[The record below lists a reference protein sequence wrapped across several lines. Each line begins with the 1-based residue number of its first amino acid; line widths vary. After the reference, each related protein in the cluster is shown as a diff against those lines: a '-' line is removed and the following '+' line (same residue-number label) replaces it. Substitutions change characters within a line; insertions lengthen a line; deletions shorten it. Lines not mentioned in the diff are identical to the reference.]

1 MTQTEASRALY
12 PGWDYV
18 AVFATWLWPKTCCH
32 GVWERV
38 GGSNTET
45 TSVTLWWKGTGDRA
59 PLGTVSCYLFFTWR
73 VRLLV
78 KGIRCVYL
86 ESPPSPAN
94 TLPGIPV
101 LGQVHLFPPSFPE
114 PSGPHS

>member
-18 AVFATWLWPKTCCH
+18 AIFATWLWPKTCCH

-45 TSVTLWWKGTGDRA
+45 TSFTLWWKGTGGQSA
-59 PLGTVSCYLFFTWR
+59 AICF
-73 VRLLV
+73 
-78 KGIRCVYL
+78 
-86 ESPPSPAN
+86 
-94 TLPGIPV
+94 LPGRLDFWLKV
-101 LGQVHLFPPSFPE
+101 
-114 PSGPHS
+114 SGVFI

>member
-12 PGWDYV
+12 PGWDSV
-18 AVFATWLWPKTCCH
+18 AIFATWLWPKTCCH

-45 TSVTLWWKGTGDRA
+45 TSVTLWWKGTG
-59 PLGTVSCYLFFTWR
+59 GTVGCYLFFTWQ

-86 ESPPSPAN
+86 ESTPP
-94 TLPGIPV
+94 
-101 LGQVHLFPPSFPE
+101 PPPMPCLAFQFLAKYISV
-114 PSGPHS
+114 PSILS